1 MQPEPKRQK
10 IKTVKKRSEANM
22 KRQILIKISHFLLV
36 LGFLETFSLI
46 GNYVQND
53 TLSAFMLPAEIFIM
67 IVGFAVLFKKQFV
80 FGKNFSKTFPNFSL
94 WLKAAG
100 ARFCFTL
107 PNIVFAGKC
116 DNMVAAGD
124 AFRTILIHG
133 YQLTADV
140 WKYAL
145 YVFAFLIGVKSL
157 YHAAR
162 KAIVEKEKINIDF
175 KGIFNKEQFTNKIQ
189 SLLFFGGIMQIV
201 SLPIYYGDVWFGEN
215 IVTDTLYALFYPCLL
230 WGALIILFM
239 KKMVCFDNLYKR
251 YPKISVGLKWIGILP
266 YLGLPL
272 YLAFVEMGY
281 EQAALVYENADER
294 IVDWVSI
301 YAVFLQ
307 ILTYALYVLAV
318 IAFLYKF
325 YHEKRSQKKNK
336 NTPSLWENLIDLIM
350 ALIP

>member
-10 IKTVKKRSEANM
+10 IKTVKKRSEVNM
-22 KRQILIKISHFLLV
+22 KQQILIKISNFLLV
-36 LGFLETFSLI
+36 LGFLEIFSLI

-53 TLSAFMLPAEIFIM
+53 TLSAFMLPAEIFM
-67 IVGFAVLFKKQFV
+67 IFAGFTVLFKKQFI
-80 FGKNFSKTFPNFSL
+80 FGKNFSKTFPAFSL

-107 PNIVFAGKC
+107 PNIIFAGKC
-116 DNMVAAGD
+116 DNVVAAGD
-124 AFRTILIHG
+124 SFRTILICG

-140 WKYAL
+140 WKYTL
-145 YVFAFLIGVKSL
+145 YVFALLIGVKFL

-175 KGIFNKEQFTNKIQ
+175 RYIFNKERFTNKIQ
-189 SLLFFGGIMQIV
+189 NLLLFGGIMQLV
-201 SLPIYYGDVWFGEN
+201 SLPVYYGDVWFGEN

-272 YLAFVEMGY
+272 YLSFVEMGY
-281 EQAALVYENADER
+281 EQAALVYENADNR
-294 IVDWVSI
+294 IVDRVSI

-307 ILTYALYVLAV
+307 ILTYMLYVLAV

-325 YHEKRSQKKNK
+325 YHEEKTKKKNK
-336 NTPSLWENLIDLIM
+336 NTPSLWENLIDLIT